1 MSASHIS
8 SELHNQPQPV
18 LRIHLLGPPTVVW
31 GDQSLHIPRRMV
43 RALLYRL
50 AYSEQSVS
58 RQHLHLL
65 FWPDHPEEIA
75 RRNLSHHLTHLRKSL
90 PCPHALVSRGD
101 QICLNRE
108 LVLCDVVQFKQVMV
122 AENWDIAAIQKAIDG
137 YHGPLLEG
145 FDLPSCAEFEHWMFV
160 EQNSLERL
168 YLETL
173 TFLVDQLIDQGS
185 INEAIRYA
193 QRYLETEELS
203 EQMHCILIELLA
215 AKGDR
220 RAALDQFEICTA
232 VLERELGVDPL
243 PETRAVYQAVLNG
256 QSRFPQPIR
265 LIPSHEL
272 PGQKMPLVGRSQM
285 MKLLDS
291 LLSGCQEQGGQ
302 VVLISGEAGIGK
314 SRLMQEFADQYQ
326 NKMQVLSGFAHR
338 GESTIPYHPIVEA
351 FRPLLL
357 DNALDN
363 DGKSRVK
370 GKPSPWLENIE
381 PIWLAEISRLLP
393 ELRAKIPNL
402 AAPLVTDAETA
413 RTRLFEALGNLL
425 KSLTANGKP
434 VILCLDD
441 LQWSDGSTQAWLVHL
456 SEMMRQSSLCV
467 FILGSYRSDE
477 VDQVR
482 DLRRSISRL
491 GILTELDLPGLSGV
505 HVRKFIRHVIGDRI
519 GLEILARKLQK
530 ATGGNPYFL
539 TETLRTLLEE
549 EKLDGDLSMA
559 ELPLPESV
567 REAIKARIQRL
578 DAKQRQVM
586 EAGAV
591 LGYTFAFD
599 LLQLTAGRGEL
610 ETMDCLDE
618 LAARQLVLE
627 RGAEF
632 SFIHELTQRTVVEGL
647 RAPRR
652 SLLHLRA
659 GKAYLSTRPEAN
671 VQLAYHFENGG
682 DTYNAIKY
690 HGLAAQRAQSL
701 FAWSEAEYHHGK
713 MLDII
718 EQLDPQTKL
727 PEFLRQRGRILADR
741 AHNRFLQNRLSERD
755 ADLLKLEQLA
765 RISGDEQVELISILE
780 RVVAFSYS
788 GKYNEAVAL
797 AKKGLKLAERIND
810 KPARLRIL
818 AQTGLAH
825 YLLGQPRAALSALDP
840 ALELSKEGKDLE
852 TRVDISQFLGHVHY
866 HLGNYKESLA
876 NHQEA
881 YNCSRKIGDRGGMAW
896 SLMNRGLLRLKLCQW
911 NESKQNL
918 EEGLSLARQT
928 GIYAAEGYA
937 YTLLGQWELC
947 QGNYAGAYD
956 HLTRAMPIHQ
966 AGQSEHMMVINEEES
981 GVVFY
986 QLGDLDNARIFLQ
999 RAIDRARLI
1008 GFCRLLAGALTGMG
1022 LVEISSGHFSTAN
1035 TYLQEAVILSREIE
1049 CSEYLS
1055 RALTTLSRAKRLTGE
1070 LTEASKC
1077 AADAEKIALENDLVV
1092 NQMWA
1097 HLEAGLALLEQGE
1110 LERALERAQQAVAL
1124 VGQAHEAWIGS
1135 EQVYLGYA
1143 KVLRAVGQIQ
1153 KAEEQKAMAD
1163 EIIRAKAE
1171 RITKPK
1177 QRLQFLQRYQDTTF

>member
-1 MSASHIS
+1 MSASHIL
-8 SELHNQPQPV
+8 SELQNQPQPA
-18 LRIHLLGPPTVVW
+18 LRIHLLGPPTVFW
-31 GDQSLHIPRRMV
+31 DDQILNIPRRLV
-43 RALLYRL
+43 RALMYRL
-50 AYSEQSVS
+50 AYSQQVIT
-58 RQHLHLL
+58 RPHLHLL
-65 FWPDHPEEIA
+65 FWPDYPEEIA
-75 RRNLSHHLTHLRKSL
+75 RRNLSHHLTHLRQSL
-90 PCPHALVSRGD
+90 PCPQVLMTSGE
-101 QICLNRE
+101 QIWLNRE
-108 LVLCDVVQFKQVMV
+108 LVLCDVVQFKQAMV
-122 AENWDIAAIQKAIDG
+122 GENRDIAAIQKAVDG
-137 YHGPLLEG
+137 YHGHFLEG
-145 FDLPSCAEFEHWMFV
+145 FDLPGCAEFEYWTIV
-160 EQNSLERL
+160 ERNSLERL
-168 YLETL
+168 YLEGL
-173 TFLVDQLIDQGS
+173 DFLVNQLIYQGS
-185 INEAIRYA
+185 ISEAIRYA

-215 AKGDR
+215 ARGDR
-220 RAALDQFEICTA
+220 RGALEQFEICTA
-232 VLERELGVDPL
+232 VLDRELGVNPL
-243 PETRAVYQAVLNG
+243 PETRAVYQAVLNS

-265 LIPSHEL
+265 LKPSPKL
-272 PGQKMPLVGRSQM
+272 PGQKIPLVGRSQAM
-285 MKLLDS
+285 QVLDS
-291 LLSGCQEQGGQ
+291 LLSRCQEHGGQ

-314 SRLMQEFADQYQ
+314 SRLMQEFANQYQ
-326 NKMQVLSGFAHR
+326 NQVQVLSGCAHR
-338 GESTIPYHPIVEA
+338 GESTIPYHPVVEA
-351 FRPLLL
+351 IRLLLL
-357 DNALDN
+357 DNVLDN
-363 DGKSRVK
+363 DGKSGVK
-370 GKPSPWLENIE
+370 GKSSPWLEKIE

-393 ELRAKIPNL
+393 ELRAKNPSL
-402 AAPLVTDAETA
+402 AATLVTDAETA
-413 RTRLFEALGNLL
+413 RTRLFDALGNFL
-425 KSLTANGKP
+425 KILTAHKKS

-441 LQWSDGSTQAWLVHL
+441 LQWSDSSTQAWLVHL

-467 FILGSYRSDE
+467 FILGTYRSE
-477 VDQVR
+477 EADQVR
-482 DLRRSISRL
+482 NLRRSISRL
-491 GILTELDLPGLSGV
+491 GILTELELPGLSGM

-559 ELPLPESV
+559 GLPLPESV
-567 REAIKARIQRL
+567 RQAIKARIQRL
-578 DAKQRQVM
+578 DAKPRQVL

-591 LGYTFAFD
+591 LGYTFPFD
-599 LLQLTAGRGEL
+599 LLQLTAGRSEL

-618 LAARQLVLE
+618 LVARQLVLE
-627 RGAEF
+627 RGTEI
-632 SFIHELTQRTVVEGL
+632 SFIHELTQRAVLADL
-647 RAPRR
+647 RHHRLR
-652 SLLHLRA
+652 LLHFRA
-659 GKAYLSTRPEAN
+659 AKAYRRFKPEAV
-671 VQLAYHFENGG
+671 VQLAYHFEVGG
-682 DTYNAIKY
+682 DVHNALHY
-690 HGLAAQRAQSL
+690 HGLAARRAQSL
-701 FAWSEAEYHHGK
+701 FAWNEAEFHHGK
-713 MLDII
+713 MLDLL
-718 EQLDPQTKL
+718 EQIDPKATQPKY
-727 PEFLRQRGRILADR
+727 LRQRGKILADR
-741 AHNRFLQNRLSERD
+741 AHDRFLQNRLFDRD
-755 ADLLKLEQLA
+755 SDLHKLDHLA
-765 RISGDEQVELISILE
+765 GTSGDEQVELISILE

-797 AKKGLKLAERIND
+797 AKKGLKLAERLND

-852 TRVDISQFLGHVHY
+852 THVDISQFLGHVHY

-881 YNCSRKIGDRGGMAW
+881 YNCSRKVGDRGGMAW
-896 SLMNRGLLRLKLCQW
+896 SLMNLGLLRLKLCQW

-918 EEGLSLARQT
+918 DEGLSLARQT
-928 GIYAAEGYA
+928 GIHPAEGYA

-947 QGNYAGAYD
+947 QGNYAGAYA

-986 QLGDLDNARIFLQ
+986 QLGDLDNARICLQ

-1035 TYLQEAVILSREIE
+1035 TYLHEAVNLASEIE

-1055 RALTTLSRAKRLTGE
+1055 RALTTLSRAKRSTGE
-1070 LTEASKC
+1070 LSEALKC
-1077 AADAEKIALENDLVV
+1077 ATDAEKITVENDLVV

-1097 HLEAGLALLEQGE
+1097 HLEAGLTLLEQGE
-1110 LERALERAQQAVAL
+1110 LERALERARRAVTL

-1163 EIIRAKAE
+1163 EIIQSKAS
-1171 RITKPK
+1171 RITNPK
-1177 QRLQFLQRYQDTTF
+1177 QRLQFLQRYQERTF